1 MGASIYRLYLEE
13 LADCGFIH
21 SVTRDL
27 SAREFPAPTSV
38 LRRYNSEKESKEMA
52 TFRKREDCPTSQQL
66 LAYQLGD
73 VEGGV
78 GRVIGRHLAV
88 CEFCNA
94 EVDFYERYP
103 QSPEEPEDAAENV
116 SMPEPL
122 FELAEALLNKGSGSR
137 SMEKII
143 SELEAPAERGR

>member
-1 MGASIYRLYLEE
+1 
-13 LADCGFIH
+13 
-21 SVTRDL
+21 
-27 SAREFPAPTSV
+27 
-38 LRRYNSEKESKEMA
+38 MA

-73 VEGGV
+73 IEGGV

-103 QSPEEPEDAAENV
+103 QSQEEPDDAAENI

-122 FELAEALLNKGSGSR
+122 YELAEALLNKNAASR
-137 SMEKII
+137 SIEKMI
-143 SELEAPAERGR
+143 SELESPAERR

>member
-1 MGASIYRLYLEE
+1 
-13 LADCGFIH
+13 
-21 SVTRDL
+21 
-27 SAREFPAPTSV
+27 
-38 LRRYNSEKESKEMA
+38 MA

-73 VEGGV
+73 IGCGV

-88 CEFCNA
+88 CEFCSA

-103 QSPEEPEDAAENV
+103 QSQEEPDDAAENV

-122 FELAEALLNKGSGSR
+122 YELAEALLNKSAASR
-137 SMEKII
+137 SIEKMI
-143 SELEAPAERGR
+143 SELETPAERR